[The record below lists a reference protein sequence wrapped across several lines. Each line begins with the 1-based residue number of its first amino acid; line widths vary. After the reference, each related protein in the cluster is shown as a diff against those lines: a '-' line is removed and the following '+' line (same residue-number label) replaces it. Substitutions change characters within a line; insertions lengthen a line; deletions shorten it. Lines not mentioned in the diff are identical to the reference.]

1 MFFVIHSVD
10 KPGHGEVRAGAR
22 PAHLEYMKNAADR
35 LLVAGPTLS
44 EDGESMTGSL
54 IIIEAEDRA
63 EAEAFTRDDPY
74 TQAGLFESVTIKP
87 WKLVFARDPNKSGA

>member
-1 MFFVIHSVD
+1 MFFVIHSID

-22 PAHLEYMKNAADR
+22 PAHLEYMKGVKDK
-35 LLVAGPTLS
+35 LVVAGPTLS

-63 EAEAFTRDDPY
+63 AAEAFTRDDPY

-87 WKLVFARDPNKSGA
+87 WKLVFARDTGASRA

>member
-1 MFFVIHSVD
+1 MFFVIHCVD
-10 KPGHGEVRAGAR
+10 KPGLGEVRAGAR
-22 PAHLEYMKNAADR
+22 PAHPEYMKDAAAR

-63 EAEAFTRDDPY
+63 EAEAFTSDDPY
-74 TQAGLFESVTIKP
+74 TEAGLFESVTIEP
-87 WKLVFARDPNKSGA
+87 WKLVFARDADASGA

>member
-1 MFFVIHSVD
+1 MFFVIHNVD

-22 PAHLEYMKNAADR
+22 PAHLEYIKKAADK

-63 EAEAFTRDDPY
+63 EAEAFVRDDPY
-74 TQAGLFESVTIKP
+74 TRAGLFESHTIEP
-87 WKLVFARDPNKSGA
+87 WKLAFVRDQDKSGA

>member
-22 PAHLEYMKNAADR
+22 PAHLEYMKNAVDK
-35 LLVAGPTLS
+35 LLVAGPTLA

-63 EAEAFTRDDPY
+63 EAEAFTRDDPF
-74 TQAGLFESVTIKP
+74 TRAGLFESVTIKP
-87 WKLVFARDPNKSGA
+87 WRPAFVRDRDPSGA